1 MKKHIVYLFLSAAT
15 FSAIDSEASVTD
27 SSVMSAGFQ
36 STLIVDKA
44 KTDKQDALLV
54 RLLEIKNMDKS
65 NLTSIQKK
73 LLRKEVKA
81 TGKEKVHGG
90 GGIYISLSAI
100 VIILLLLIIL
110 L

>member
-1 MKKHIVYLFLSAAT
+1 MKKHIVYLFLAVAT
-15 FSAIDSEASVTD
+15 FSAIDSKASVTD
-27 SSVMSAGFQ
+27 SSILPTGFQ
-36 STLIVDKA
+36 SAFIVDKA
-44 KTDKQDALLV
+44 KTDKQDALLL

-81 TGKEKVHGG
+81 IGKEKVHGG
-90 GGIYISLSAI
+90 GGIYMSLSAI
-100 VIILLLLIIL
+100 VIMLLLLIIL